1 MEKKRV
7 TISSLAAGAALV
19 ALLATAQARAHHS
32 FAAEFDAS
40 KPLSLRGVV
49 TKVELINPHSWITID
64 VKDANGQTVSW
75 MVEGGSPNVLFK
87 TGVTKASVPIGSE
100 LVIDGYQARDGSSRM
115 VGRNISFADGRPLF
129 FAGSKPEAAAPQQ

>member
-1 MEKKRV
+1 MPRNHFA
-7 TISSLAAGAALV
+7 LANLVAGAALG
-19 ALLATAQARAHHS
+19 ALLAAAPARAHHS

-49 TKVELINPHSWITID
+49 TKVELINPHSWITVD
-64 VKDANGQTVSW
+64 VKDASGQTVSW

-87 TGVTKASVPIGSE
+87 SGVTKASVPIGSE
-100 LVIDGYQARDGSSRM
+100 LVIDGYQARDGSNRM

-129 FAGSKPEAAAPQQ
+129 FAGSKPESAPATQ